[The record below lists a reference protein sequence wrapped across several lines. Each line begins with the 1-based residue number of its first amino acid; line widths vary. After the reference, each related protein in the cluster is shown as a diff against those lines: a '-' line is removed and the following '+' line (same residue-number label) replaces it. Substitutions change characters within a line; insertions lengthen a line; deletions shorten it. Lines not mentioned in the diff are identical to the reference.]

1 MKTIDYSDSSLE
13 PAVNKPSRIS
23 HCHIYFKTKTERL
36 HRNMEWKSQTTGILS
51 TRLTVGRRERVH
63 LPRQVQ
69 QVTCCPHPGDNLVM
83 EIKPKYK
90 ADVGSPAAGSDGEV
104 STPAPWTSVWLGQ
117 GPRWVGRVRQPGK
130 PVRYHYKYIWNN
142 ALFDLECKLTC
153 IVNCIDTTCGTTRNY
168 FLGLK
173 HSIPGDSWSSRGL

>member
-1 MKTIDYSDSSLE
+1 MLTNLREFHIAIYISKQRLKDYIE
-13 PAVNKPSRIS
+13 TWN
-23 HCHIYFKTKTERL
+23 
-36 HRNMEWKSQTTGILS
+36 EWKSQTTGILS

-104 STPAPWTSVWLGQ
+104 STPAPLNSLTGGEVPGEEGELDDQ
-117 GPRWVGRVRQPGK
+117 G
-130 PVRYHYKYIWNN
+130 N
-142 ALFDLECKLTC
+142 L
-153 IVNCIDTTCGTTRNY
+153 
-168 FLGLK
+168 
-173 HSIPGDSWSSRGL
+173 

>member
-23 HCHIYFKTKTERL
+23 HSIYISKQRL
-36 HRNMEWKSQTTGILS
+36 KDYIETWNEWKSQTTGILS

-104 STPAPWTSVWLGQ
+104 STPAPLNSLTGGEVPGEEGELDDQ
-117 GPRWVGRVRQPGK
+117 G
-130 PVRYHYKYIWNN
+130 N
-142 ALFDLECKLTC
+142 L
-153 IVNCIDTTCGTTRNY
+153 
-168 FLGLK
+168 
-173 HSIPGDSWSSRGL
+173 